1 MTEADS
7 PIWAILPVK
16 SLTAAKQ
23 RLGGVLDAKE
33 RRALMLHSTRD
44 VLRALSR
51 SSELSGILLVSRD
64 KTALQLGS
72 EFGAQP
78 MLTDSDDGQSAAI
91 EGAVRLLAQQ
101 GVGKTLTIPGDTP
114 LLTPQDVDAVSRT
127 LSVANSLTIVSNVD
141 GTGTNCIAAS
151 PPDLIPYQFGHNSF
165 ERHVSTA
172 RSVGIE
178 PKVLRFPG
186 LELDIDTQADL
197 VALMAEAPITE
208 TQRYLIESGIAER
221 CGAVTPGLQKLPT
234 HVDRMVPIR
243 P

>member
-1 MTEADS
+1 MTRAGS

-33 RRALMLHSTRD
+33 RQALMLHSTRD
-44 VLRALSR
+44 VLRALSL

-72 EFGAQP
+72 EFGVQR

-91 EGAVRLLAQQ
+91 EGAVQQLAQQ
-101 GVGKTLTIPGDTP
+101 GVSKTLTIPGDTP
-114 LLTPQDVDAVSRT
+114 LLMSQDVDTICRS
-127 LSVANSLTIVSNVD
+127 LSAANPLTIVSNTD
-141 GTGTNCIAAS
+141 GTGSNCIAAS
-151 PPDLIPYQFGHNSF
+151 PPDLIPYQFGEGSF
-165 ERHVSTA
+165 ERHVSAA
-172 RSVGIE
+172 RAAGIE
-178 PKVLRFPG
+178 PTVLRCPR

-197 VALMAEAPITE
+197 VALMARAPITE
-208 TQRYLIESGIAER
+208 TQRFLTESGIAER
-221 CGAVTPGLQKLPT
+221 CDAIPTRLQKLPS
-234 HVDRMVPIR
+234 HAGQMVSLR